1 MSKLFVIAA
10 PSGTGK
16 TSLIKALLAQEI
28 NNLKLGIS
36 FTTRKKRANER
47 EGKDYFFIEKKKF
60 KTMLEKALFLEH
72 AEVYENLYGT
82 SKEWVDSQMN
92 LGKDLILEL
101 DYQGAL
107 QVKNIYKNA
116 VLVFILPPS
125 FYALKKRLK
134 DRDLDSNESIE
145 KRLSEAKKEI
155 NYSHNFDHIIVNDN
169 FKESLEDLI
178 DIISLKNIQKKER
191 MLSAKKTLKLLME
204 DS

>member
-36 FTTRKKRANER
+36 FTTRKKRLNER

-60 KTMLEKALFLEH
+60 TTMLEKALFLEH

-107 QVKNIYKNA
+107 QVKNIYKDA

>member
-16 TSLIKALLAQEI
+16 TSLIKALLTQEI

-107 QVKNIYKNA
+107 QVKNIYKDA

-125 FYALKKRLK
+125 FYALKTRLK
-134 DRDLDSNESIE
+134 DRNLDSNESIE

-178 DIISLKNIQKKER
+178 DIISRKNIQKKER

>member
-36 FTTRKKRANER
+36 FTTRKKRLNER

-60 KTMLEKALFLEH
+60 TTMLEKALFLEH

>member
-36 FTTRKKRANER
+36 FTTRKKRLNER

-60 KTMLEKALFLEH
+60 TTMLEKALFLEH

-116 VLVFILPPS
+116 VLVFILP
-125 FYALKKRLK
+125 
-134 DRDLDSNESIE
+134 
-145 KRLSEAKKEI
+145 I
-155 NYSHNFDHIIVNDN
+155 NLARILN
-169 FKESLEDLI
+169 SLI
-178 DIISLKNIQKKER
+178 
-191 MLSAKKTLKLLME
+191 
-204 DS
+204 

>member
-16 TSLIKALLAQEI
+16 TSLIKALLTQEI

-107 QVKNIYKNA
+107 QVKNIYKDA

-125 FYALKKRLK
+125 FYALKTRLK
-134 DRDLDSNESIE
+134 DRNLDSNESIE
-145 KRLSEAKKEI
+145 KRLSEAKKENI
-155 NYSHNFDHIIVNDN
+155 RIEYFELLKSENLSSSPFLIFPILLPTPLLSYLYELIPFSKSPSANI
-169 FKESLEDLI
+169 FK
-178 DIISLKNIQKKER
+178 
-191 MLSAKKTLKLLME
+191 
-204 DS
+204 

>member
-36 FTTRKKRANER
+36 FTTRKKRLNER

-60 KTMLEKALFLEH
+60 TTMLEKALFLEH

-145 KRLSEAKKEI
+145 NRLSEAKKEI